1 MKFEEVLPALR
12 EGKKIR
18 RKTFL
23 PGYYICLD
31 GKFVKGFLPNFVH
44 SKFTEEE
51 IFSIQMEVSARLVRN
66 GLLADDWEVVDD
78 RED

>member
-1 MKFEEVLPALR
+1 MKFEDVLPALR

-31 GKFVKGFLPNFVH
+31 GKFVKGFLPDSLC

-51 IFSIQMEVSARLVRN
+51 IFSRQMEVSARLIRN
-66 GLLADDWEVVDD
+66 GLLADDWEIIDD
-78 RED
+78 